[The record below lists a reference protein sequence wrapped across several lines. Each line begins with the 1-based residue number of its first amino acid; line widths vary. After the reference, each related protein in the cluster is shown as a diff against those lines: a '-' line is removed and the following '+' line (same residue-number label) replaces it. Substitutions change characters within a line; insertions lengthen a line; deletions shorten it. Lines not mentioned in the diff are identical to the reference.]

1 MLLFKEQEG
10 FNVFEIDF
18 SKKKQLNESL
28 LKWWGFWNKKLLKYI
43 YGDDTNIVANLNEEN
58 GDSVHF
64 SIKGEY
70 EDVKSYAMA
79 LKAESDH
86 LRAYIDHGKNSP
98 ETKKAKET
106 ADKTS
111 KDFTNKT
118 GLPWP
123 FKD

>member
-1 MLLFKEQEG
+1 MEQEG

-28 LKWWGFWNKKLLKYI
+28 LKWWGFWNKKLLQYV
-43 YGDDTNIVANLNEEN
+43 YGKDTNVVANLNEEN
-58 GDSVHF
+58 GDSFRF

-70 EDVKSYAMA
+70 EDVKAYAKA
-79 LKAESDH
+79 LAAESDH
-86 LRAYIDHGKNSP
+86 LKAYVEHGKDSP
-98 ETKKAKET
+98 KTKDAKEK
-106 ADKTS
+106 ANDAS
-111 KDFTNKT
+111 SEFVNRT

>member
-1 MLLFKEQEG
+1 M
-10 FNVFEIDF
+10 FEIDF
-18 SKKKQLNESL
+18 TKKKQLNESL
-28 LKWWGFWNKKLLKYI
+28 LKWWGFWNKKLLRHI
-43 YGDDTNIVANLNEEN
+43 YGDDVNVVANLNEEN
-58 GDSVHF
+58 GESLHF

-70 EDVKSYAMA
+70 EDVKAYARA

-86 LRAYIDHGKNSP
+86 LRAYVDKGKNAP
-98 ETKKAKET
+98 ETKEAKIE
-106 ADKTS
+106 ADDAS